1 VDGDAGD
8 ADPGAEGGQPA
19 GVLAVA
25 GRGAEHRREVGAPER
40 DSAAAGE
47 EGLED
52 ESDPGPGLEGVV
64 GEQPEGRADREE
76 ASWAHPGQGSLSGPV
91 SLRPLIDI
99 AAENERVHALLGRV
113 REAAA
118 GGEKV
123 EVAASSMLRPLL
135 LAALLEDDRGL
146 AGRPA
151 LIVSADDR
159 SARDLA
165 ADMRAYLAPRRV
177 RLYPSRGTGF
187 ASHVTPPPHL
197 VGLRIDG
204 LEALGREDDA
214 VVVASATA
222 LAEAVPDRALRPAG
236 FAIAMGE
243 EVDLAAVGRD
253 LGAAGYE
260 RVEQVTERGQFAVR
274 GGILDVFGATEER
287 AVRVELFGDEVE
299 SMRWFSTFTQR
310 SLGDAERVELAPAA
324 ELDAEHRELA
334 ELAAMEAAEEGRE
347 APSLAEVLPL
357 DRFGAPL
364 DLVPK
369 AAAVILAAGE
379 EIEPALRD
387 HWEDATTAMHADD
400 ASHLYVDVAAPLAAR
415 AALSFLAPGATDT
428 PPMGRNV
435 NSELTFRPIGGGEA
449 FRAARAESPAR
460 SVKEAEAE
468 LEKQLRSG
476 YRTVVA
482 FDDRGEAERARYGLD
497 RLDARLL
504 EGGRLSPDPALT
516 FAEARLREGF
526 ISPELRLA
534 VYPFRRLVHRRRRA
548 EARAPGAA
556 RGRLA
561 FSDLRVGD
569 YVVHEDHGVARFAGF
584 ETREVGGITRDYL
597 YLEYKGED
605 RVYVPT
611 DQLAKLSRYV
621 GAGGEPSL
629 SALGGKRWQNMKA
642 RARRAAGA
650 LAGELINLYAER
662 RTRKGHAFNADGEWQ
677 MTMEATFPYRET
689 ADQVEAIESVKG
701 DMEAEQPMDRLVC
714 GDVGFG
720 KTEVALRAA
729 VKAAADGKQVMIL
742 VPTTILAQQHFGTFR
757 ERLADLPFLVEGVSR
772 LRKPAEVK
780 AVLADFEAGKVDILI
795 GTHRLLSRDVR
806 AKDLGL
812 VIVDEEQRFGVKQ
825 KELLR
830 QLKLKVDVLALSATP
845 IPRTLQMSLAGLR
858 DISTIETPPEGRRP
872 VRTYVGPYDEDL
884 VAKAINRELERGGQ
898 AFFLHNRI
906 DSLPEVTERLRGLV
920 PKARFLEA
928 HGQIDEGQLEEAMLG
943 FLRGDADV
951 LVTTTIIESG
961 LDIPSANTL
970 IVERADQLGLA
981 QAYQIRGRVGR
992 SRERAFAYLLYP
1004 SAEALSE
1011 EAAARLS
1018 TLADHTELGSGF
1030 KIAMRDL
1037 DIRGAGDLLG
1047 EEQSGH
1053 VAAVGFE
1060 LYCQMIDE
1068 AVGEARQAAGEEA
1081 PEPVRLDVP
1090 VDAYLPAA
1098 FIPFEAAK
1106 IDVHRRIAA
1115 AREPGELRAIR
1126 DELGDRFG
1134 PPPPEAEN
1142 LLALQR
1148 ARIELG
1154 LAGAGSVEFR
1164 GGRLSVTGVELDSEA
1179 AGALSEMVDGALYE
1193 WREQTAS
1200 VRVPDQ
1206 PEARLA
1212 AVLAMASAI
1221 REAQQA
1227 SAEEPSIAS

>member
-1 VDGDAGD
+1 M
-8 ADPGAEGGQPA
+8 
-19 GVLAVA
+19 
-25 GRGAEHRREVGAPER
+25 
-40 DSAAAGE
+40 
-47 EGLED
+47 
-52 ESDPGPGLEGVV
+52 
-64 GEQPEGRADREE
+64 
-76 ASWAHPGQGSLSGPV
+76 
-91 SLRPLIDI
+91 SLRPLIEI
-99 AAENERVHALLGRV
+99 AAENERVHALASRV
-113 REAAA
+113 R
-118 GGEKV
+118 GGEGGSV
-123 EVAASSMLRPLL
+123 RASTMLRPLL

-151 LIVSADDR
+151 LLVGADDR

-165 ADMRAYLAPRRV
+165 ADLRSYLAPRRV
-177 RLYPSRGTGF
+177 RFYPSRGTGY
-187 ASHVTPPPHL
+187 ASHVSPPPHL
-197 VGLRIDG
+197 VGLRIDA
-204 LEALGREDDA
+204 LDALGTEADA
-214 VVVASATA
+214 IVVASATA
-222 LAEAVPDRALRPAG
+222 LAEAVPDASLRPAG
-236 FAIAMGE
+236 FALDRGE
-243 EVDLAAVGRD
+243 EIDLDSVASD
-253 LGAAGYE
+253 LIGAGYE
-260 RVEQVTERGQFAVR
+260 RVEQVEERAQFAVR
-274 GGILDVFGATEER
+274 GGILDVYPATEER
-287 AVRVELFGDEVE
+287 AVRIELFGDEVE

-310 SLGDAERVELAPAA
+310 SLGEAERVELAPAA

-334 ELAAMEAAEEGRE
+334 ELAAMEAAEEEKE

-357 DRFGAPL
+357 ERFGPPL
-364 DLVPK
+364 ALVPDS
-369 AAAVILAAGE
+369 AAVILAAAE

-400 ASHLYVDVAAPLAAR
+400 ASHLYVDVAVPLAER
-415 AALSFLAPGATDT
+415 ASLSFIAAGSDD
-428 PPMGRNV
+428 
-435 NSELTFRPIGGGEA
+435 EEA

-468 LEKQLRSG
+468 LEKQVRSG

-497 RLDARLL
+497 RLDATLL
-504 EGGRLSPDPALT
+504 EGGRLSPKPALT

-526 ISPELRLA
+526 VSPELRLA

-584 ETREVGGITRDYL
+584 ETREVGGVTRDYL

-611 DQLAKLSRYV
+611 DQLAKLSRYA
-621 GAGGEPSL
+621 GAGGEPVL

-642 RARRAAGA
+642 RARRAAGV
-650 LAGELINLYAER
+650 LAGELLNLYAER
-662 RTRKGHAFNADGEWQ
+662 RTRRGHAFAADNEWVMQ
-677 MTMEATFPYRET
+677 MEAAFPYRET
-689 ADQVEAIESVKG
+689 ADQIEAIEAVKA
-701 DMEAEQPMDRLVC
+701 DMEAERPTDRLGSGGVAY
-714 GDVGFG
+714 G

-729 VKAAADGKQVMIL
+729 VRAASDGKQVMML

-757 ERLADLPFLVEGVSR
+757 ERLADLPFVVEGISR

-780 AVLADFEAGKVDILI
+780 AVLANFEAGRVDILI

-906 DSLPEVTERLRGLV
+906 DSLPEVVERLRGLV
-920 PKARFLEA
+920 PKARFAEA
-928 HGQIDEGQLEEAMLG
+928 HGQMDEAQLEETMLD
-943 FLRGDADV
+943 FLRGGADC

-961 LDIPSANTL
+961 LDIPTANTL

-1004 SAEALSE
+1004 SAKALTE

-1030 KIAMRDL
+1030 RIAMRDL
-1037 DIRGAGDLLG
+1037 DIRGAGNLLG
-1047 EEQSGH
+1047 DEQSGH

-1068 AVGEARQAAGEEA
+1068 AVAEAAADGEAESREEA

-1090 VDAYLPAA
+1090 VDAYLSAA

-1106 IDVHRRIAA
+1106 IDVHRRVAA

-1126 DELGDRFG
+1126 DEISDRFG
-1134 PPPPEAEN
+1134 PPPPQAEN

-1154 LAGAGSVEFR
+1154 LAGARSVEFR

-1179 AGALSEMVDGALYE
+1179 AGALAEQVEGAVYE
-1193 WREQTAS
+1193 WREQTAAM
-1200 VRVPDQ
+1200 RVAGDPA
-1206 PEARLA
+1206 ERLA
-1212 AVLAMASAI
+1212 AVLAMGSGL
-1221 REAQQA
+1221 REARRA
-1227 SAEEPSIAS
+1227 VEPAAA

>member
-1 VDGDAGD
+1 M
-8 ADPGAEGGQPA
+8 
-19 GVLAVA
+19 
-25 GRGAEHRREVGAPER
+25 
-40 DSAAAGE
+40 
-47 EGLED
+47 
-52 ESDPGPGLEGVV
+52 
-64 GEQPEGRADREE
+64 
-76 ASWAHPGQGSLSGPV
+76 

-99 AAENERVHALLGRV
+99 AAENERVHALTSRV

-118 GGEKV
+118 GGERV
-123 EVAASSMLRPLL
+123 GVAASAMLRPLL

-146 AGRPA
+146 AGRAA
-151 LIVSADDR
+151 LLVSADDR

-165 ADMRAYLAPRRV
+165 ADLRAYLAPRRV

-197 VGLRIDG
+197 VGLRIDA
-204 LEALGREDDA
+204 LDALGRDDDA
-214 VVVASATA
+214 LVVASATA
-222 LAEAVPDRALRPAG
+222 LAEAVPDAALRPAG
-236 FAIAMGE
+236 FSIAQGE
-243 EVDLAAVGRD
+243 EIDLAGVARELD
-253 LGAAGYE
+253 AAGYE
-260 RVEQVTERGQFAVR
+260 RVEQVEERGQFAVR

-287 AVRVELFGDEVE
+287 AVRVELFGDEIE

-310 SLGDAERVELAPAA
+310 SLGDAEEVELAPAA

-334 ELAAMEAAEEGRE
+334 ELAAMEASEEGKE

-357 DRFGAPL
+357 DHFGPPL
-364 DLVPK
+364 ALVPDS
-369 AAAVILAAGE
+369 AAVILAAAE

-400 ASHLYVDVAAPLAAR
+400 ARHLYVDVAEPLAAR
-415 AALSFLAPGATDT
+415 AALSFTAAGSDD
-428 PPMGRNV
+428 
-435 NSELTFRPIGGGEA
+435 EDA
-449 FRAARAESPAR
+449 FRAARSESPAR
-460 SVKEAEAE
+460 SIKEAEAE
-468 LEKQLRSG
+468 LEKQVRSG

-497 RLDARLL
+497 RLDAKLL
-504 EGGRLSPDPALT
+504 EGGRLSPDPALS

-526 ISPELRLA
+526 VSPELRLA

-548 EARAPGAA
+548 EARAPGAG

-621 GAGGEPSL
+621 GAGGEPTL

-662 RTRKGHAFNADGEWQ
+662 RARKGHAFSADGEWQ
-677 MTMEATFPYRET
+677 MAMEAAFPYRET

-729 VKAAADGKQVMIL
+729 VKAAADGKQVMML

-757 ERLADLPFLVEGVSR
+757 ERLADLPFVVEGVSR

-812 VIVDEEQRFGVKQ
+812 IIVDEEQRFGVKQ

-884 VAKAINRELERGGQ
+884 VGKAIQRELERGGQ

-906 DSLPEVTERLRGLV
+906 DSLPEVVERLRGLV
-920 PKARFLEA
+920 PKARFAEA
-928 HGQIDEGQLEEAMLG
+928 HGQMDESRLEETMLG
-943 FLRGDADV
+943 FLRGDADC

-992 SRERAFAYLLYP
+992 SRERAFAYMLYP

-1068 AVGEARQAAGEEA
+1068 AVGLAREAAGSGEEA

-1126 DELGDRFG
+1126 DELSDRFG
-1134 PPPPEAEN
+1134 PPPSQAEN

-1154 LAGAGSVEFR
+1154 LAGARSVEFR
-1164 GGRLSVTGVELDSEA
+1164 GGRLSVTGIELDSEA
-1179 AGALSEMVDGALYE
+1179 AGLLTEKVDGVLYE

-1200 VRVPDQ
+1200 VRVPDEA
-1206 PEARLA
+1206 EARLA
-1212 AVLAMASAI
+1212 AVLAIADAI
-1221 REAQQA
+1221 RSAQQVQA
-1227 SAEEPSIAS
+1227 TAGEPSVTS

>member
-1 VDGDAGD
+1 M
-8 ADPGAEGGQPA
+8 
-19 GVLAVA
+19 
-25 GRGAEHRREVGAPER
+25 
-40 DSAAAGE
+40 
-47 EGLED
+47 
-52 ESDPGPGLEGVV
+52 
-64 GEQPEGRADREE
+64 
-76 ASWAHPGQGSLSGPV
+76 
-91 SLRPLIDI
+91 SLRPLIEI
-99 AAENERVHALLGRV
+99 AAENERVHALAGHAR
-113 REAAA
+113 AAA
-118 GGEKV
+118 EGGEAV
-123 EVAASSMLRPLL
+123 EVTASAMLRPLL
-135 LAALLEDDRGL
+135 LASLLEDDRGL

-151 LIVSADDR
+151 LLVAADDR

-165 ADMRAYLAPRRV
+165 ADLRAYLAPRRV

-197 VGLRIDG
+197 VGLRID
-204 LEALGREDDA
+204 ALDALAAEPDA
-214 VVVASATA
+214 VVVAGATA
-222 LAEAVPDRALRPAG
+222 LAEAVPDAALRPAG
-236 FAIAMGE
+236 LAISAGE
-243 EVDLAAVGRD
+243 EIDPAAVARDLA
-253 LGAAGYE
+253 AAGYE
-260 RVEQVTERGQFAVR
+260 RVDQVTERGQLAVR

-287 AVRVELFGDEVE
+287 AVRIELFGDEVE

-357 DRFGAPL
+357 ERFGPPL
-364 DLVPK
+364 ALVPGS
-369 AAAVILAAGE
+369 AAVILAAAE

-387 HWEDATTAMHADD
+387 HWEDATTAMHSED
-400 ASHLYVDVAAPLAAR
+400 ASKLYVDVAAPLTERAVLSFR
-415 AALSFLAPGATDT
+415 AAGDDE
-428 PPMGRNV
+428 G
-435 NSELTFRPIGGGEA
+435 A

-468 LEKQLRSG
+468 LEKQVRSG

-497 RLDARLL
+497 RLDAALL
-504 EGGRLSPDPALT
+504 DGGRLAPDPALT

-526 ISPELRLA
+526 VSPELRLA

-584 ETREVGGITRDYL
+584 ETREVGGVTRDYL

-621 GAGGEPSL
+621 GAGGEPAL

-650 LAGELINLYAER
+650 LAGELLNLYAER
-662 RTRKGHAFNADGEWQ
+662 RTRKGHSFGADGEWQ

-689 ADQVEAIESVKG
+689 ADQVEAIEAVKG
-701 DMEAEQPMDRLVC
+701 DMEAEGPMDRLVC

-729 VKAAADGKQVMIL
+729 VKASSDGKQVMML
-742 VPTTILAQQHFGTFR
+742 VPTTVLAQQHLGTFR
-757 ERLADLPFLVEGVSR
+757 ERLADLPFVVEGVSR

-780 AVLADFEAGKVDILI
+780 AVLAEFEEGKVDVLI

-884 VAKAINRELERGGQ
+884 VAKAIHRELERGGQ

-906 DSLPEVTERLRGLV
+906 DSLPETVERLRGLV
-920 PKARFLEA
+920 PGARFAEA
-928 HGQIDEGQLEEAMLG
+928 HGQMDETQLEETMLS
-943 FLRGDADV
+943 FLRGDADC

-961 LDIPSANTL
+961 LDIPTANTL

-1004 SAEALSE
+1004 SAEALTE

-1068 AVGEARQAAGEEA
+1068 AVGLAREAAEEEEGEEA

-1126 DELGDRFG
+1126 DELDDRFG

-1154 LAGAGSVEFR
+1154 LAGARSVEFR
-1164 GGRLSVTGVELDSEA
+1164 GGRLSVAGVELDSEA
-1179 AGALSEMVDGALYE
+1179 ATAFGERLEGALYE
-1193 WREQTAS
+1193 WREKTAS
-1200 VRVPDQ
+1200 VRVADE

-1212 AVLAMASAI
+1212 AVLAIAEAI
-1221 REAQQA
+1221 RAAREATAPVA
-1227 SAEEPSIAS
+1227 S

>member
-1 VDGDAGD
+1 M
-8 ADPGAEGGQPA
+8 
-19 GVLAVA
+19 
-25 GRGAEHRREVGAPER
+25 
-40 DSAAAGE
+40 
-47 EGLED
+47 
-52 ESDPGPGLEGVV
+52 
-64 GEQPEGRADREE
+64 
-76 ASWAHPGQGSLSGPV
+76 
-91 SLRPLIDI
+91 SLRPLIEI
-99 AAENERVHALLGRV
+99 AAENERLHALAGRV
-113 REAAA
+113 REAAT
-118 GGEKV
+118 GGEPV
-123 EVAASSMLRPLL
+123 GVRASSMLRPLL

-151 LIVSADDR
+151 LLVSPDDR
-159 SARDLA
+159 SGRDLA
-165 ADMRAYLAPRRV
+165 ADLRAYLAPRRV
-177 RLYPSRGTGF
+177 RFYPSRGTGY

-197 VGLRIDG
+197 VGLRID
-204 LEALGREDDA
+204 ALDALRSEEDA
-214 VVVASATA
+214 IVVASATA
-222 LAEAVPDRALRPAG
+222 LAEAVPDASLRPAG
-236 FAIAMGE
+236 FSLELGGE
-243 EVDLAAVGRD
+243 IDLEAVTRD
-253 LGAAGYE
+253 LVAAGYE
-260 RVEQVTERGQFAVR
+260 RVEQVEERGQFALR
-274 GGILDVFGATEER
+274 GGILDVFPATEER
-287 AVRVELFGDEVE
+287 AVRIELFGDEVE

-324 ELDAEHRELA
+324 ELDVEHRELA
-334 ELAAMEAAEEGRE
+334 ELAAMEAAEEGEE

-357 DRFGAPL
+357 EHFGAPL
-364 DLVPK
+364 DLVP
-369 AAAVILAAGE
+369 ASAAVVLTAAE

-387 HWEDATTAMHADD
+387 HWEDATTSLHAED
-400 ASHLYVDVAAPLAAR
+400 ARHLYVDVAEPLLGR
-415 AALSFLAPGATDT
+415 AG
-428 PPMGRNV
+428 
-435 NSELTFRPIGGGEA
+435 LTLTGTGDEDEDA
-449 FRAARAESPAR
+449 FRASRAESPAR

-468 LEKQLRSG
+468 LEKLVRSG

-482 FDDRGEAERARYGLD
+482 FDSMGEAERSRYGLD
-497 RLDARLL
+497 RIDASILD
-504 EGGRLSPDPALT
+504 GGRLSPEPGLA

-526 ISPELRLA
+526 VSPELKLA

-548 EARAPGAA
+548 EDRAPGAA

-569 YVVHEDHGVARFAGF
+569 HVVHEDHGVARFAGF
-584 ETREVGGITRDYL
+584 ETREVGGVTRDYL

-621 GAGGEPSL
+621 GAGGSPAL

-650 LAGELINLYAER
+650 LAGELLNLYAER
-662 RTRKGHAFNADGEWQ
+662 RTRRGHAFAPDGEWQ
-677 MTMEATFPYRET
+677 IAMETAFPYRET
-689 ADQVEAIESVKG
+689 ADQVEAIEAVKG
-701 DMEAEQPMDRLVC
+701 DMESEQPMDRLVC

-729 VKAAADGKQVMIL
+729 VKAASDGKQVMML
-742 VPTTILAQQHFGTFR
+742 VPTTILAQQHLGTFR
-757 ERLADLPFLVEGVSR
+757 ERLADLPFEVDGVSR
-772 LRKPAEVK
+772 LRRPTEVK
-780 AVLADFEAGKVDILI
+780 AVLAGFEAGKVDVLI

-830 QLKLKVDVLALSATP
+830 QLKLKVDVLSLSATP

-858 DISTIETPPEGRRP
+858 DISVIETPPEGRRP

-884 VAKAINRELERGGQ
+884 VRHSIERELERGGQ

-906 DSLPEVTERLRGLV
+906 ESLPETTERLRALV
-920 PKARFLEA
+920 PKGRFAEA
-928 HGQIDEGQLEEAMLG
+928 HGQMDERRLEETMLD
-943 FLRGDADV
+943 FLRGGADC

-970 IVERADQLGLA
+970 IVERSDQLGLS

-1004 SAEALSE
+1004 SAEALTE
-1011 EAAARLS
+1011 DAAARLS

-1060 LYCQMIDE
+1060 LYCQMIDD
-1068 AVGEARQAAGEEA
+1068 AVAQAAGGQGDGEEA

-1098 FIPFEAAK
+1098 YIPFEAAK

-1115 AREPGELRAIR
+1115 ARAPGELRAIR

-1134 PPPPEAEN
+1134 PPPPEVEN

-1148 ARIELG
+1148 GRIELG
-1154 LAGAGSVEFR
+1154 LSGAASVELR
-1164 GGRLSVTGVELDSEA
+1164 GGRLSVTGIELDSEQ
-1179 AGALSEMVDGALYE
+1179 AGVLGEQVEGALYE
-1193 WREQTAS
+1193 WREKTAS
-1200 VRVPDQ
+1200 VRVPDE
-1206 PEARLA
+1206 PEARLQ
-1212 AVLAMASAI
+1212 AVLRMAKGL
-1221 REAQQA
+1221 REAKGSP
-1227 SAEEPSIAS
+1227 SAEADMLPAS

>member
-1 VDGDAGD
+1 
-8 ADPGAEGGQPA
+8 
-19 GVLAVA
+19 
-25 GRGAEHRREVGAPER
+25 
-40 DSAAAGE
+40 
-47 EGLED
+47 
-52 ESDPGPGLEGVV
+52 
-64 GEQPEGRADREE
+64 
-76 ASWAHPGQGSLSGPV
+76 V
-91 SLRPLIDI
+91 SLRPLLEI
-99 AAENERVHALLGRV
+99 AAENERVHALASRV
-113 REAAA
+113 REAAE
-118 GGEKV
+118 GGDAV
-123 EVAASSMLRPLL
+123 TVRASAMLRPLL
-135 LAALLEDDRGL
+135 LAGLLEDDRGL

-151 LIVSADDR
+151 LLVSADDR

-165 ADMRAYLAPRRV
+165 ADLHAYLAPRRV
-177 RLYPSRGTGF
+177 RLYPSRGTGY
-187 ASHVTPPPHL
+187 ASHVSPPPHL
-197 VGLRIDG
+197 VGLRID
-204 LEALGREDDA
+204 ALDALRSEEDA

-222 LAEAVPDRALRPAG
+222 LAEAVPDSSLRPAG
-236 FAIAMGE
+236 FAVAVGE
-243 EVDLAAVGRD
+243 EIDLAAVVSD

-260 RVEQVTERGQFAVR
+260 RVEQVTERGQLAVR
-274 GGILDVFGATEER
+274 GGILDVFPATEER
-287 AVRVELFGDEVE
+287 AVRIELFGDEVE

-310 SLGDAERVELAPAA
+310 SLGEAEKVALAPAA

-334 ELAAMEAAEEGRE
+334 ELAAMEAAEEGE
-347 APSLAEVLPL
+347 QLANLADLLPL
-357 DRFGAPL
+357 EHFQAPL
-364 DLVPK
+364 DVVP
-369 AAAVILAAGE
+369 ANATVILAAVE

-387 HWEDATTAMHADD
+387 HWEDATTAMHAED
-400 ASHLYVDVAAPLAAR
+400 AQRLYVDVAAPLAER
-415 AALSFLAPGATDT
+415 AALSIAGA
-428 PPMGRNV
+428 
-435 NSELTFRPIGGGEA
+435 GEDDEDA

-460 SVKEAEAE
+460 SIKEAEAE
-468 LEKQLRSG
+468 LEKLVRSG

-482 FDDRGEAERARYGLD
+482 FDARGEAERARYGLD
-497 RLDARLL
+497 RLDTTLL
-504 EGGRLSPDPALT
+504 DGGRLSPEPGLA

-526 ISPELRLA
+526 VSPELRLA
-534 VYPFRRLVHRRRRA
+534 VYPFRRLVHRRRAA
-548 EARAPGAA
+548 ERVPGAG

-569 YVVHEDHGVARFAGF
+569 HVVHEDHGVARFAGF
-584 ETREVGGITRDYL
+584 ETRDVGGVTRDYL

-621 GAGGEPSL
+621 GAGGSPTL

-650 LAGELINLYAER
+650 LAGELLNLYAER
-662 RTRKGHAFNADGEWQ
+662 RTRKGHAFPPDGEWQ
-677 MTMEATFPYRET
+677 IALETAFPYRET
-689 ADQVEAIESVKG
+689 ADQLEAIESVKG

-729 VKAAADGKQVMIL
+729 VKAVSDGKQAMIL
-742 VPTTILAQQHFGTFR
+742 VPTTILAQQHLGTFR
-757 ERLADLPFLVEGVSR
+757 ERLADLPFTVEGVSR
-772 LRKPAEVK
+772 LRPPAEVK
-780 AVLADFEAGKVDILI
+780 EALAGFEAGTVDVLI

-812 VIVDEEQRFGVKQ
+812 VILDEEQRFGVKQ

-884 VAKAINRELERGGQ
+884 VRRAIERELERGGQ

-906 DSLPEVTERLRGLV
+906 DSLPEVCERLRGLV
-920 PKARFLEA
+920 PKARFAEA
-928 HGQIDEGQLEEAMLG
+928 HGQMEERQLEETMLD
-943 FLRGDADV
+943 FLRGGADC

-961 LDIPSANTL
+961 LDIPTANTL

-1004 SAEALSE
+1004 SAEALTE

-1068 AVGEARQAAGEEA
+1068 AVAGARGAEGAEEA

-1090 VDAYLPAA
+1090 VDAYLPAS
-1098 FIPFEAAK
+1098 FVPFEAAK

-1134 PPPPEAEN
+1134 PLPEEAEN
-1142 LLALQR
+1142 LLKLQR

-1154 LAGAGSVEFR
+1154 LAGARSVEFR
-1164 GGRLSVTGVELDSEA
+1164 GGRLTVTGVELDSEG
-1179 AGALSEMVDGALYE
+1179 AGVLHDRVEGALYE
-1193 WREQTAS
+1193 WREKTAAL
-1200 VRVPDQ
+1200 RVADE

-1212 AVLAMASAI
+1212 AVLAMADAI
-1221 REAQQA
+1221 RDARQGA
-1227 SAEEPSIAS
+1227 RLSPSV

>member
-1 VDGDAGD
+1 M
-8 ADPGAEGGQPA
+8 
-19 GVLAVA
+19 
-25 GRGAEHRREVGAPER
+25 
-40 DSAAAGE
+40 
-47 EGLED
+47 
-52 ESDPGPGLEGVV
+52 
-64 GEQPEGRADREE
+64 
-76 ASWAHPGQGSLSGPV
+76 
-91 SLRPLIDI
+91 SLRPLVEI
-99 AAENERVHALLGRV
+99 AAENERVHALAGRV
-113 REAAA
+113 RAAAAA
-118 GGEKV
+118 GGEVV
-123 EVAASSMLRPLL
+123 EVPASAMLRPLL
-135 LAALLEDDRGL
+135 LASLLEDDRGL
-146 AGRPA
+146 AGQPA
-151 LIVSADDR
+151 LLVSADDR

-165 ADMRAYLAPRRV
+165 ADLRAYLAPRRV

-197 VGLRIDG
+197 IGLRIDA
-204 LEALGREDDA
+204 LEALANEPDA
-214 VVVASATA
+214 LVVASATA
-222 LAEAVPDRALRPAG
+222 LAEAVPDAALRPAG
-236 FAIAMGE
+236 FAISAGE
-243 EVDLAAVGRD
+243 EIDPASVARDLA
-253 LGAAGYE
+253 AAGYE

-287 AVRVELFGDEVE
+287 AVRIELFGDEVE

-310 SLGDAERVELAPAA
+310 SLGEAERVELAPAA

-334 ELAAMEAAEEGRE
+334 ELAAMEAAEKGGE

-357 DRFGAPL
+357 ERFGPPL
-364 DLVPK
+364 ALVPDS
-369 AAAVILAAGE
+369 AAVVLAARD

-387 HWEDATTAMHADD
+387 HWEDATTAMHSED
-400 ASHLYVDVAAPLAAR
+400 AQKLYVDVAAPLAER
-415 AALSFLAPGATDT
+415 AVLSFTAAGSDD
-428 PPMGRNV
+428 
-435 NSELTFRPIGGGEA
+435 EEA

-468 LEKQLRSG
+468 LEKQVRSG

-497 RLDARLL
+497 RLDAALL
-504 EGGRLSPDPALT
+504 DGGRLSPNPALT

-526 ISPELRLA
+526 VSPELRLA

-548 EARAPGAA
+548 EARAPGTA

-584 ETREVGGITRDYL
+584 ETREVGGVTRDYL

-621 GAGGEPSL
+621 GAGGEPTL

-642 RARRAAGA
+642 RARKAAGA
-650 LAGELINLYAER
+650 LAGELLNLYAER
-662 RTRKGHAFNADGEWQ
+662 RTRKGHAFGADGEWQ
-677 MTMEATFPYRET
+677 MTMESAFPYRET
-689 ADQVEAIESVKG
+689 ADQVEAIEAVKG
-701 DMEAEQPMDRLVC
+701 DMEADQPMDRLVC

-729 VKAAADGKQVMIL
+729 VKAASDGKQVMML
-742 VPTTILAQQHFGTFR
+742 VPTTVLAQQHLGTFR
-757 ERLADLPFLVEGVSR
+757 ERLADLPFAVEGVSR

-780 AVLADFEAGKVDILI
+780 AVLADFEAGKVDVLI

-884 VAKAINRELERGGQ
+884 VRHSIERELERSGQ

-906 DSLPEVTERLRGLV
+906 DSLPETVERLRGLV
-920 PKARFLEA
+920 PKARFAEA
-928 HGQIDEGQLEEAMLG
+928 HGQMDETKLEETMLG
-943 FLRGDADV
+943 FLRGDADC

-961 LDIPSANTL
+961 LDIPTANTL

-1004 SAEALSE
+1004 SAEALTE

-1068 AVGEARQAAGEEA
+1068 AVGLAREAGKGEEAEEA

-1090 VDAYLPAA
+1090 VDAYLSAA

-1115 AREPGELRAIR
+1115 AREPGDLRAIR
-1126 DELGDRFG
+1126 DELEDRFG

-1154 LAGAGSVEFR
+1154 LAGARSVEFR

-1179 AGALSEMVDGALYE
+1179 AGALGEKLDGALYE

-1200 VRVPDQ
+1200 IRVVDE

-1212 AVLAMASAI
+1212 AVLAMAEAI
-1221 REAQQA
+1221 RDARQTA
-1227 SAEEPSIAS
+1227 AAVAPS